1 VGEKRKQRTSVSA
14 ACGTA
19 VDLGLARLGHLK
31 KHVRAGLDR
40 SPVPR
45 PFFNEASVHF
55 TDMAGDA
62 DDEILCQISVWLQGK
77 SVDSVRPVTAA
88 CGSLD
93 PPMSPQGSS

>member
-1 VGEKRKQRTSVSA
+1 
-14 ACGTA
+14 
-19 VDLGLARLGHLK
+19 
-31 KHVRAGLDR
+31 
-40 SPVPR
+40 
-45 PFFNEASVHF
+45 VHF